1 MLRLGRVK
9 FFGLLYFDAR
19 FSGFRQIVNDF
30 LHSCVV
36 VLPTLQVSVHAMNE
50 CSRQCSFHFSRRDI
64 FPASVV
70 NAQIMMKL
78 FDPELSFYEL
88 LWSHFAVLD
97 VVCKCFLCDFTGI

>member
-1 MLRLGRVK
+1 MLRFSWIRVLSLLN
-9 FFGLLYFDAR
+9 FGAR
-19 FSGFRQIVNDF
+19 FSGIGQIVNDF

-36 VLPTLQVSVHAMNE
+36 VFPPLQVSVHAMNE
-50 CSRQCSFHFSRRDI
+50 CSRQCSFHFSRKNI

-97 VVCKCFLCDFTGI
+97 VVCECFLCDFTGF